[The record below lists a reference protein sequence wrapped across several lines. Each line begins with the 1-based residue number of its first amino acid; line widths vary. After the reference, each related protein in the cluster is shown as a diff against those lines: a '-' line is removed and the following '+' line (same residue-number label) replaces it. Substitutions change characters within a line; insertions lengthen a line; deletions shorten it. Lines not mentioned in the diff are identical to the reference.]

1 MIKVEWLYWLIGLI
15 FVVMAVQM
23 AADRTNPKRWTSA
36 AFWGLLGLTFPYGT
50 GVVNAEL
57 NAAAP
62 GSASWTLPAEPLGV
76 AVLALIVLAGF
87 NFIGKGVPVT
97 TTDEQR
103 QASAARLG
111 SKLFIP
117 ALTIPLVAIVCASFL
132 DESGLFE
139 TGKATLIG
147 LGLGCIAAL
156 AVGMFV
162 TGEKRISVPI
172 HSGRSM
178 LEAMGSALLLPQLL
192 AVLGSIFAVAGVGT
206 QVGTVVDGVLPGDS
220 KYLAVIAYCVGMFLF
235 TVIMGNA
242 FAAFPVMTAAI
253 GWPVLIQQMH
263 GNEAAVLAIGMLA
276 GFSGTLCTPMA
287 ANFNIV
293 PASLLEL
300 KDQYGPI
307 KAQLPTGL
315 ALLVCNIVIMALF
328 AF

>member
-1 MIKVEWLYWLIGLI
+1 MIKVEWLYWLVGLV

-23 AADRTNPKRWTSA
+23 AADRSNPKRWTSA

-50 GVVNAEL
+50 GVANGEAQ
-57 NAAAP
+57 
-62 GSASWTLPAEPLGV
+62 GGGWTLPAEPLGV
-76 AVLALIVLAGF
+76 AVLVLIVLAGF
-87 NFIGKGVPVT
+87 NFLGKGVPVT
-97 TTDEQR
+97 TTAEQR
-103 QASAARLG
+103 EASAARLG
-111 SKLFIP
+111 SRIFVP
-117 ALTIPLVAIVCASFL
+117 ALTIPLVAIVCASVL
-132 DESGLFE
+132 DDSGLFE

-147 LGLGCIAAL
+147 LGVGCVVAL
-156 AVGMFV
+156 VVGMLV
-162 TGEKRISVPI
+162 TGEKKLSVPL

-192 AVLGSIFAVAGVGT
+192 AVLGSIFALAGVGT
-206 QVGTVVDGVLPGDS
+206 QVGKIVDDVLPDNS

-253 GWPVLIQQMH
+253 GWPVLIEQMH

-276 GFSGTLCTPMA
+276 GFAGTLCTPMA

-293 PASLLEL
+293 PATLLEL

-307 KAQLPTGL
+307 KAQIPTALP
-315 ALLVCNIVIMALF
+315 LLVCCTVIMAVF

>member
-1 MIKVEWLYWLIGLI
+1 MIKVEWLYWLIGLV
-15 FVVMAVQM
+15 FVVMAAQM
-23 AADRTNPKRWTSA
+23 AMDRTNPKRWTSA

-50 GVVNAEL
+50 GVATG
-57 NAAAP
+57 A
-62 GSASWTLPAEPLGV
+62 TMYKLPAEPLGV
-76 AVLALIVLAGF
+76 AVLALILLAGF

-97 TTDEQR
+97 TTEEQR
-103 QASAARLG
+103 EASAARLG
-111 SKLFIP
+111 NKLFVP

-147 LGLGCIAAL
+147 LGLGCVVAL
-156 AVGMFV
+156 VVGMLV
-162 TGEKRISVPI
+162 TGERKLSTPI

-206 QVGTVVDGVLPGDS
+206 QVGEIVNDVMPDNS
-220 KYLAVIAYCVGMFLF
+220 KYFAVIAYCVGMFLF

-263 GNEAAVLAIGMLA
+263 GNEPAVLAIGMLA

-315 ALLVCNIVIMALF
+315 ALLGCSTVIMAIF
-328 AF
+328 AV

>member
-1 MIKVEWLYWLIGLI
+1 MIKVEWLYWLVGLV

-23 AADRTNPKRWTSA
+23 AADRSNPKRWTSA

-50 GVVNAEL
+50 GVANGEAHH
-57 NAAAP
+57 
-62 GSASWTLPAEPLGV
+62 GGWTLPAEPLGV
-76 AVLALIVLAGF
+76 AVLVLIVLAGF
-87 NFIGKGVPVT
+87 NFLGKGVPVT
-97 TTDEQR
+97 TTAEQR
-103 QASAARLG
+103 EASAARLG
-111 SKLFIP
+111 SKIFIP
-117 ALTIPLVAIVCASFL
+117 ALTIPVVAIICASVL
-132 DESGLFE
+132 DDSGLFE

-147 LGLGCIAAL
+147 LGVGCVVAL
-156 AVGMFV
+156 VVGMLV
-162 TGEKRISVPI
+162 TGERRISVPL

-192 AVLGSIFAVAGVGT
+192 AVLGSIFALAGVGT
-206 QVGTVVDGVLPGDS
+206 QVGKIVDDVLPDNS
-220 KYLAVIAYCVGMFLF
+220 KYLAVLAYCLGMFLF

-276 GFSGTLCTPMA
+276 GFAGTLCTPMA

-293 PASLLEL
+293 PATLLEL

-307 KAQLPTGL
+307 KAQIPT
-315 ALLVCNIVIMALF
+315 AIPLLGCCVVIMAVF

>member
-1 MIKVEWLYWLIGLI
+1 MIRVEWLYWLVGLV

-23 AADRTNPKRWTSA
+23 AKDRTNPKRWTSA

-50 GVVNAEL
+50 GVTGTE
-57 NAAAP
+57 
-62 GSASWTLPAEPLGV
+62 GFTLPAQPLGV

-97 TTDEQR
+97 TTGQER
-103 QASAARLG
+103 EASAAKLG
-111 SKLFIP
+111 NKLFVP
-117 ALTIPLVAIVCASFL
+117 ALTIPLVAIVCASLL
-132 DESGLFE
+132 DDSGLFE

-147 LGLGCIAAL
+147 LGVGCVAAL
-156 AVGMFV
+156 IVGMLV
-162 TGEKRISVPI
+162 TGERRLSVPL

-178 LEAMGSALLLPQLL
+178 LESMGAALLLPQLL
-192 AVLGSIFAVAGVGT
+192 SVLGSIFALAGVGT
-206 QVGTVVDGVLPGDS
+206 QVGDLVNDVLPDGS
-220 KYLAVIAYCVGMFLF
+220 KYAAVLAYCLGMFLF

-263 GNEAAVLAIGMLA
+263 GNEVAVLAIGMLA

-307 KAQLPTGL
+307 KAQLPTAL
-315 ALLVCNIVIMALF
+315 ALLGCNIVFMAVF
-328 AF
+328 AV

>member
-1 MIKVEWLYWLIGLI
+1 MIKVEWLYWLIGLV

-23 AADRTNPKRWTSA
+23 ATDRTNPKRWTSA

-50 GVVNAEL
+50 GVAG
-57 NAAAP
+57 
-62 GSASWTLPAEPLGV
+62 GSTTLPAEPLGV
-76 AVLALIVLAGF
+76 AVLVLIGLAGF
-87 NFIGKGVPVT
+87 NLIGKGTPVT
-97 TTDEQR
+97 TTDKER
-103 QASAARLG
+103 EASARRLG

-139 TGKATLIG
+139 TGQATLLG
-147 LGLGCIAAL
+147 LGLGCVVAL
-156 AVGMFV
+156 VVGMLV
-162 TGEKRISVPI
+162 TGERRISTPI

-192 AVLGSIFAVAGVGT
+192 SVLGSIFAVAGVGT
-206 QVGTVVDGVLPGDS
+206 QVGKITNAVLPDDS
-220 KYLAVIAYCVGMFLF
+220 KYLAVVAYCVGMFLF

-253 GWPVLIQQMH
+253 GWPVLIVQMG
-263 GNEAAVLAIGMLA
+263 GNEPAILAMGMLA
-276 GFSGTLCTPMA
+276 GFSGTLVTPMA

-293 PASLLEL
+293 PATLLEL

-307 KAQLPTGL
+307 KAQLPTGF
-315 ALLVCNIVIMALF
+315 ALLGCNIVIMSLF